1 MLEIDE
7 AKTALN
13 RRVKESLRKDLRAK
27 SWEEK
32 VASIARMNAA
42 AKIAQEGMRKVL
54 VETAQ
59 RLERERL
66 LKSPD
71 RMPADR

>member
-7 AKTALN
+7 AKTELN
-13 RRVKESLRKDLRAK
+13 HRMKESLRRDLRAK

-42 AKIAQEGMRKVL
+42 AKIAQAAMRK
-54 VETAQ
+54 AQ
-59 RLERERL
+59 AR
-66 LKSPD
+66 KTQ
-71 RMPADR
+71 PAESQS

>member
-32 VASIARMNAA
+32 VASIARMNRA
-42 AKIAQEGMRKVL
+42 AKIAQESMRK
-54 VETAQ
+54 AQ
-59 RLERERL
+59 AKEAKRAG
-66 LKSPD
+66 
-71 RMPADR
+71 M

>member
-7 AKTALN
+7 AKTELN
-13 RRVKESLRKDLRAK
+13 RRVKESLRQDLRAK

-42 AKIAQEGMRKVL
+42 AKIAQQGMRQ
-54 VETAQ
+54 AQ
-59 RLERERL
+59 ARDGKRVQI
-66 LKSPD
+66 
-71 RMPADR
+71 

>member
-42 AKIAQEGMRKVL
+42 ARIAQDGMRK
-54 VETAQ
+54 A
-59 RLERERL
+59 LEDKAKR
-66 LKSPD
+66 
-71 RMPADR
+71 ADAGSV

>member
-1 MLEIDE
+1 MEIDE

-13 RRVKESLRKDLRAK
+13 IRVKESLRRDLRAK

-42 AKIAQEGMRKVL
+42 AKIAQAGMRKAL
-54 VETAQ
+54 AEKAK
-59 RLERERL
+59 R
-66 LKSPD
+66 PD
-71 RMPADR
+71 GE

>member
-13 RRVKESLRKDLRAK
+13 RRVKESLRRDLRAK

-42 AKIAQEGMRKVL
+42 ARTAQEAMRK
-54 VETAQ
+54 A
-59 RLERERL
+59 LEDKAKR
-66 LKSPD
+66 SDAGPV
-71 RMPADR
+71 

>member
-13 RRVKESLRKDLRAK
+13 RRVKQSLRRHLRAK
-27 SWEEK
+27 SWEDK

-42 AKIAQEGMRKVL
+42 ARIAQEGMRK
-54 VETAQ
+54 A
-59 RLERERL
+59 LEDKAKISEAG
-66 LKSPD
+66 SV
-71 RMPADR
+71 

>member
-32 VASIARMNAA
+32 VASIARMNRA
-42 AKIAQEGMRKVL
+42 AKTAQEGMRQ
-54 VETAQ
+54 AQ
-59 RLERERL
+59 AKEVKRAG
-66 LKSPD
+66 
-71 RMPADR
+71 M